1 MPYALHSIA
10 RRLADSN
17 NAGVTKKVMLVDD
30 NPAIRQALHK
40 VFELQSDWAVCGEAA
55 NGREGIEQAKVL
67 KPDLI
72 VLDVSM
78 PGMNGLEAARV
89 IHAMMPKV
97 PLILCSLY
105 ADEVLGREAKS
116 AGVVAVFSKTQN
128 IDRLVTRATDLLRAS

>member
-1 MPYALHSIA
+1 
-10 RRLADSN
+10 
-17 NAGVTKKVMLVDD
+17 MLVDD

-40 VFELQSDWAVCGEAA
+40 VFELRSDWAVCGEAT
-55 NGREGIEQAKVL
+55 NGREGIEQAKLL

-89 IHAMMPKV
+89 IHGIMPKI
-97 PLILCSLY
+97 PLILCSLHT
-105 ADEVLGREAKS
+105 DEVLGREAKS

-128 IDRLVTRATDLLRAS
+128 MDRQLVSKATELLHAS

>member
-1 MPYALHSIA
+1 
-10 RRLADSN
+10 
-17 NAGVTKKVMLVDD
+17 MLVDD

-55 NGREGIEQAKVL
+55 TGREGIEQAKLL

-89 IHAMMPKV
+89 LHGIMPKV
-97 PLILCSLY
+97 PLILCSLHL
-105 ADEVLGREAKS
+105 DEVLGREVKS
-116 AGVVAVFSKTQN
+116 AGVVAVFSKSQN
-128 IDRLVTRATDLLRAS
+128 MDRLVSKASELFRAS